1 MTFRPAARG
10 FSLIEILVVV
20 FIVGV
25 VASIALLSVGLA
37 GDDRELDTEA
47 RRFAA
52 LMQLA
57 QDEAVLQGREFG
69 LEVMQDGYRFV
80 EYDPFVSQWA
90 ELFGDDIFR
99 QRSLPEGTGF
109 ELYLEGQRIALE
121 PEPARIDE
129 PDDDRGRPVASYEPH
144 VFVLSSGDTSPFELR
159 ILRPATDDVVTI
171 RREPLGAVEI
181 VAEDEGA

>member
-1 MTFRPAARG
+1 MTFRRAARG

-20 FIVGV
+20 FVVGV

-37 GDDRELDTEA
+37 GDDRELETEA

-52 LMQLA
+52 LMERA

-69 LEVMQDGYRFV
+69 LEVMQNGYRFV

-99 QRSLPEGTGF
+99 QRSLPDGTEF
-109 ELYLEGQRIALE
+109 ELFLEGQRIALE
-121 PEPARIDE
+121 PEPAEFDDPDAE
-129 PDDDRGRPVASYEPH
+129 PAAGPVASYEPH
-144 VFVLSSGDTSPFELR
+144 VFVFSSGETSPFELR
-159 ILRPATDDVVTI
+159 ILRPATEDTVIV

-181 VAEDEGA
+181 VDDDGA